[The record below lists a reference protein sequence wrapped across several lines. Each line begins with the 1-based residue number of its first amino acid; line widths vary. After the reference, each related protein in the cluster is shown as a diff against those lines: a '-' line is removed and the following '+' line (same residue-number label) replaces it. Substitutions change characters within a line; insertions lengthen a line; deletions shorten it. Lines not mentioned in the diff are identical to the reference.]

1 MLLLLGC
8 FAGKGLTARLPEGV
22 DVALVVLSSWSSK
35 VPSRLFLGL
44 ILELAAASLVRETE
58 LDRGFGVFDREEE
71 GIMMDDVVAVVARR
85 QPVVGSR
92 LA

>member
-1 MLLLLGC
+1 M
-8 FAGKGLTARLPEGV
+8 GLTSRLPEGV

-44 ILELAAASLVRETE
+44 ILEFAAASPVRETE
-58 LDRGFGVFDREEE
+58 LDRGFRVFDREEE